1 MISIT
6 YSTSTETNVTQ
17 EFSTATELKTFIT
30 NNNQSFTGAMKV
42 VCDNSITDCTDMF
55 FYCRNITSLD
65 VSELDTSNV
74 TTMNGMFQYCEK
86 LTGLDLS
93 SFNTSKVTS
102 MEKMFYYCAKI
113 TSLDLSSFNTGNVT
127 TMANMFTRSGIENV
141 NLSSFNLGKVT
152 TMLGFFDNTL
162 IQSVDLSGLDFSNV
176 NILQNFFYS
185 CRALTTVELSSL
197 NALNATNISRC
208 FYSCNGLKNLDTS
221 KIIVKRADD
230 ISGMFYGCGRLSAI
244 DMSGFDT
251 SQTRYF
257 NSLFESCGG
266 LTTININNLDNSVAK
281 YVDYMF
287 KRCSKLE
294 TIYCERDWNVSTV
307 ASDTQMFYGCTKL
320 KGAIPYDNSKTSVEY
335 ANPDTGYFSYLPLPP
350 AITFLANLD
359 MLQNQIKNLVL
370 DKPKVTPTNAV
381 VGQIYYNK
389 ADNILYI
396 YNGTTWDKLLS
407 SLVLSVNGKIG
418 NVNITNA
425 DLGAESVGNKI
436 AILSTQNTD
445 IEYPNAK
452 CVYDNFANKIKNAT
466 NTNLVIKKIWYGTQ
480 AQYDAISTKDANT
493 EYNIIRDVEVV
504 K

>member
-6 YSTSTETNVTQ
+6 YSTSTETGVTQ

-30 NNNQSFTGAMKV
+30 NNNQNFTGAMKV

-55 FYCRNITSLD
+55 FYCQNITSLD

-74 TTMNGMFQYCEK
+74 TTMEGMFRYCEK
-86 LTGLDLS
+86 LTSLDLS
-93 SFNTSKVTS
+93 NFNTSKVTS
-102 MEKMFYYCAKI
+102 MTQMFYYCAKI
-113 TSLDLSSFNTGNVT
+113 TSLDLSSFNTSNVT
-127 TMANMFTRSGIENV
+127 TMTNMFTRSGVKSV

-152 TMLGFFDNTL
+152 DMAGLFDNTPL
-162 IQSVDLSGLDFSNV
+162 QSIDLSNLDFSHV
-176 NILQNFFYS
+176 NSLKNLFYN
-185 CRALTTVELSSL
+185 CYYLTRVTLSSL
-197 NALNATNISRC
+197 NALNATNIAQC
-208 FYSCNGLKNLDTS
+208 FYNCRNLAYLNTS
-221 KIIVKRADD
+221 KIIVKKADD
-230 ISGMFYGCGRLSAI
+230 ISYMFSGCSSLSTI
-244 DMSGFDT
+244 DTSGFDT

-257 NSLFESCGG
+257 QGLFQNCRH
-266 LTTININNLDNSVAK
+266 LTTININNLDNSMARF
-281 YVDYMF
+281 VDYMF
-287 KRCSKLE
+287 RYCDNLE
-294 TIYCERDWNVSTV
+294 TIYCEQDWNVSTV
-307 ASDTQMFYGCTKL
+307 ASYYQMFSGCTKL
-320 KGAIPYDNSKTSVEY
+320 KGAIPYDSSKTSVEY

-370 DKPKVTPTNAV
+370 DKPKATPTDAV

-389 ADNILYI
+389 TDNILYI

-407 SLVLSVNGKIG
+407 SLVLSVNGKTG

-466 NTNLVIKKIWYGTQ
+466 NTNLVIKKMWYGTQ
-480 AQYDAISTKDANT
+480 GEYDVLTSKDT
-493 EYNIIRDVEVV
+493 TTLYLIKEG
-504 K
+504 